1 MVATFIS
8 LLLTLI
14 LGKTQ
19 LPTYDTVAWSPLQT
33 AGDAIFD
40 QRLVPAA
47 DRFPVPV
54 VAEPKSVGVVVSAQ
68 SGMVIDASSG
78 TVLWEKNST
87 TPRSIASITKLMTAL
102 VFVRHNPGWR
112 TLVTIAANDNRE
124 GGKAFFVP
132 GDTITVEDLFGAT
145 LVGSVN
151 SGAVALERISGLTE
165 SEFVAEMNAQAA
177 ALGMTDSHFVEPTGL
192 DNSNVATA
200 ADVAKLL
207 RTAMAVPAIAQVV
220 RQPQAIITLAN
231 GSRRAIASTD
241 WLLDS
246 FVNRPPYRIVGGKTG
261 YTEQAGYCLTMAVE
275 NDGRQVYSVMLGSAD
290 LASRFNDTKGIIDWV
305 FRNYKWD

>member
-1 MVATFIS
+1 MAATFIS

-19 LPTYDTVAWSPLQT
+19 LPAYDAVAWSPLQT

-40 QRLVPAA
+40 QRLIPAS
-47 DRFPVPV
+47 DRLPVLV
-54 VAEPKSVGVVVSAQ
+54 VAAAPSVGVLVSAQ
-68 SGMVIDASSG
+68 SGMVVDSASG
-78 TVLWEKNST
+78 AVLWEKNST
-87 TPRSIASITKLMTAL
+87 APRSIASITKLMTAL
-102 VFVRHNPGWR
+102 VFVQHNPGWR
-112 TLVTIAANDNRE
+112 SLVTIAAADNRE

-132 GDTITVEDLFGAT
+132 GDVITLEDLFAAT

-151 SGAVALERISGLTE
+151 SGAVTLVRISGLTE

-177 ALGMTDSHFVEPTGL
+177 ALGMADSHFVEPTGL
-192 DNSNVATA
+192 DNNNVATA

-220 RQPQAIITLAN
+220 RQPQAAITLAD
-231 GSRRAIASTD
+231 GSRRSISSTN
-241 WLLDS
+241 WLLNS

-261 YTEQAGYCLTMAVE
+261 YTEQAGYCLAMAVE
-275 NDGRQVYSVMLGSAD
+275 REGRQIYSVMLGSAD
-290 LASRFNDTKGIIDWV
+290 IASRFDDTKGIIDWV
-305 FRNYKWD
+305 FRNYSWE